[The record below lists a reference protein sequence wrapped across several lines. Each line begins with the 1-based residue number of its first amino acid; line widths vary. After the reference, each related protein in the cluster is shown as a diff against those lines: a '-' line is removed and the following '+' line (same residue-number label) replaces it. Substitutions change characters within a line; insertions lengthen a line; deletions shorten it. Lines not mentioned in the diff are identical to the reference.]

1 MDLATEL
8 GIVVREESLSVYDIY
23 TADEC
28 FLTGT
33 AAEVIPAVIL
43 DERNIGTGK
52 PGPIT
57 NRVIDAFRAH
67 VKVSGLVIN

>member
-33 AAEVIPAVIL
+33 AAEVIPAVVL
-43 DERNIGTGK
+43 DERLIGTGK
-52 PGPIT
+52 PGPVT

-67 VKVSGLVIN
+67 VKVSGLVIG

>member
-8 GIVVREESLSVYDIY
+8 GFTVREETLSVYDIY

-33 AAEVIPAVIL
+33 AAEVIPAVVL
-43 DERNIGTGK
+43 DERSIGSGK

-67 VKVSGLVIN
+67 VKVSGLVID